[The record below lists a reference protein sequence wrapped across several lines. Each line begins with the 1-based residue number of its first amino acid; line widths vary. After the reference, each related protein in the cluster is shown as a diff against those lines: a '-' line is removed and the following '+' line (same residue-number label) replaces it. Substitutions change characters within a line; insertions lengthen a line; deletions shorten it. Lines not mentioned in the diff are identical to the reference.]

1 MTVPNETPND
11 SEVMEENEKV
21 VPPVSEDQNQSQNT
35 NDNDDGFLPPSNQ
48 PLTLEEKLEMQDQVD
63 QACSD
68 YSINSGNGQC
78 NSLCVAH
85 MCCFDTSQHS
95 CRDYDPLCP
104 FYSSCEKLMFVI
116 GSNPHDDFDPSLEEG
131 YVGNRNNLRG

>member
-1 MTVPNETPND
+1 MADPNESPND
-11 SEVMEENEKV
+11 SEVMEENENI
-21 VPPVSEDQNQSQNT
+21 VPPVPEDQNQSLNT
-35 NDNDDGFLPPSNQ
+35 NDDGFLPPNQ
-48 PLTLEEKLEMQDQVD
+48 PLTLEDKLQLQDQVD

-116 GSNPHDDFDPSLEEG
+116 GSNPHETLVEEQMEEG
-131 YVGNRNNLRG
+131 YVGNRKSLRG